1 MNITEVIQ
9 ENQRT
14 STSQVDNA
22 DAAGAAI
29 QRQHDY
35 MKNQAV
41 WELELSM
48 AVTVVTSLYFWRVS
62 KRFSNLGQLPHG
74 KLI

>member
-35 MKNQAV
+35 MKNQEQKPRHQA
-41 WELELSM
+41 EIQEP
-48 AVTVVTSLYFWRVS
+48 APT
-62 KRFSNLGQLPHG
+62 
-74 KLI
+74 